1 MITSVIHRLPIFR
14 WCFLFFALILPF
26 LVSVSV
32 AQEPPLSSA
41 RIPRCAGPSKDQN
54 LIGWGKYGLF
64 FSVPK
69 RGFKILGGKP
79 DVDYVKFVIKPS
91 KHEAA
96 LVLWF
101 GPMAFHP
108 DPPGETIRT
117 SASFTQTKLLKPD
130 GTEIGLDSRGDKG
143 DKSIWRWFGIGSEGG
158 EYENASA
165 ENTALFDQILDSAC
179 LIPYPNH

>member
-1 MITSVIHRLPIFR
+1 MTTFVVRRFPTLRRRP
-14 WCFLFFALILPF
+14 LFFAFVVLF
-26 LVSVSV
+26 VVSMAV
-32 AQEPPLSSA
+32 AQEPTLA
-41 RIPRCAGPSKDQN
+41 GTRVPRCAEPSKDQS

-79 DVDYVKFVIKPS
+79 DEDYVKFVIKPN

-101 GPMAFHP
+101 GGMAFHP

-117 SASFTQTKLLKPD
+117 SVSFTQTKLLNPN
-130 GTEIGLDSRGDKG
+130 GTEIGLDSRGKKG
-143 DKSIWRWFGIGSEGG
+143 DKSNWRWLGVWAEGG
-158 EYENASA
+158 DYENASA
-165 ENTALFDQILDSAC
+165 EDARLFDQILDSAC
-179 LIPYPNH
+179 LIPYPSH